1 MNLPKV
7 FLDLA
12 KLFNDNGFRLYM
24 VGGTSRDYLLGKEIL
39 DFDFATDAT
48 QEDMEKFIEVNKS
61 FSSLG
66 SMSIKFNDIKVDI
79 TTLRKEGEYLDY
91 RHPSKVE
98 FVKNTSEDYLRRDF
112 ALNALYIDE
121 NGNVIDHCNGQEDL
135 KNKVLRMIGDPK
147 TRFNED
153 PLRILRALRFS
164 YVLNLS
170 LEESLENSI
179 KENKLLLREISFS
192 KCAEEIEKM
201 KSVGGE
207 SATEYLIK
215 YQIDD
220 VIPVEFNIKNPMNCI
235 DLHCD
240 SLTWEIVEKNG
251 FYSNKEMHIDF
262 KKLFKGE
269 YLMQCFAVFMFYSK
283 GNLYENTLKYI
294 DIFKREMEKHKNIVS
309 QVTSYK
315 ELMDNKSKHKLSALL
330 TIEEGGVIEG
340 SIEKL
345 EHLYSLGVRMICL
358 TWNFKNEI
366 GYPNLQKNLKEN
378 DYLKI
383 DTENGLT
390 EFGVEVIKKMNELGM
405 IIDTSHLSDKGF
417 YDCIKYS
424 AQPIIASHSNSRH
437 IQPWAR
443 NMTDDMIL
451 KLHENKGVMGM
462 NYCPDFVSDNTKVN
476 QIPDI
481 VKHMLHIKELGCID
495 NISLG
500 SDFDGIETP
509 VGMSDCTKTHELKKE
524 MERCGFTQEEIDKV
538 FYKNFLR
545 VFKQVCKN

>member
-1 MNLPKV
+1 
-7 FLDLA
+7 
-12 KLFNDNGFRLYM
+12 
-24 VGGTSRDYLLGKEIL
+24 
-39 DFDFATDAT
+39 
-48 QEDMEKFIEVNKS
+48 
-61 FSSLG
+61 
-66 SMSIKFNDIKVDI
+66 
-79 TTLRKEGEYLDY
+79 
-91 RHPSKVE
+91 
-98 FVKNTSEDYLRRDF
+98 
-112 ALNALYIDE
+112 
-121 NGNVIDHCNGQEDL
+121 
-135 KNKVLRMIGDPK
+135 MIGEPK
-147 TRFNED
+147 FRFNED
-153 PLRILRALRFS
+153 PLRILRALRFA
-164 YVLNLS
+164 YIYDLS
-170 LEESLENSI
+170 LDKELEKSI
-179 KENKLLLREISFS
+179 KEYKHLLKEINFS

-201 KSVGGE
+201 KSIGGDG
-207 SATEYLIK
+207 AINYLIK

-240 SLTWEIVEKNG
+240 SLTWDIVEKNG

-269 YLMQCFAVFMFYSK
+269 YLMQCFAIFLFYSK

-294 DIFKREMEKHKNIVS
+294 DIFKREMEKNKNIVS

-340 SIEKL
+340 SLDKL

-366 GYPNLQKNLKEN
+366 GYPNLQRNLKEN
-378 DYLKI
+378 DFLKY

-390 EFGVEVIKKMNELGM
+390 EFGIEVVKKMNELGM

-424 AQPIIASHSNSRH
+424 TQPIIASHSNSRA

-462 NYCPDFVSDNTKVN
+462 NYCPDFISNNTKEN

-495 NISLG
+495 NIALG